1 MIMDHAEARE
11 LFEIAAVEPDGLDRL
26 MAGDTPEAAR
36 LAGHLADCPACGDE
50 LMRVRRVAAVVREVV
65 RDLPP
70 ADLRERTLAR
80 VAAVGRPRGPALPTP
95 TVAWTPT
102 VASTPAVIPVPAVTP
117 VPDAAAPRARERAA
131 RAPSG
136 SLRTIASVAA
146 VLIAVIGTGVVVSAQ
161 RDAEVASQ
169 AAALARADQA
179 VTALAKVS
187 AWSMRVSAE
196 DDAAHVVLTGV
207 PGEAAT
213 GTILF
218 APSTG
223 DLVVVV
229 SDLAEPPEGQEYR
242 CWVDAGGERRP
253 VGRMFFGGGL
263 AYWVGPVEALA
274 DVRPGTTFGITLV
287 DADGP
292 SLADD
297 PVLLGTF

>member
-1 MIMDHAEARE
+1 MTMEHAEARE
-11 LFEIAAVEPDGLDRL
+11 LIEIAAVEPDGLDRL

-80 VAAVGRPRGPALPTP
+80 VAAIGRPRSAAAAAPDVPPA
-95 TVAWTPT
+95 
-102 VASTPAVIPVPAVTP
+102 
-117 VPDAAAPRARERAA
+117 PDAAVPVARVRGV

-136 SLRTIASVAA
+136 WMRTIASVAA

-196 DDAAHVVLTGV
+196 DDAAHVVLTGG
-207 PGEAAT
+207 PGEAAI

-242 CWVDAGGERRP
+242 CWVEAGSERRP

-263 AYWVGPVEALA
+263 AYWVGPVEALS

-287 DADGP
+287 DTSGP